1 MPIYL
6 RWFVFV
12 SIAAVLSCIFYPGK
26 AHKKYFI
33 SQQMFVSFTLYIEA
47 LSLVSQLY
55 HMHIGSVVDGL
66 NKRYL
71 AALGV
76 SRLTRIGFW
85 VSMSSRLSTF
95 WFLIAADTVHTLMV
109 IGFALSF
116 KKIHEKS
123 KNRSGVL
130 SMDSMEGETEL
141 KHRD

>member
-6 RWFVFV
+6 RWFIFV

-26 AHKKYFI
+26 AHKTYFI

-55 HMHIGSVVDGL
+55 HMHIGNVVDGL

-109 IGFALSF
+109 IGFGLSF
-116 KKIHEKS
+116 MKIHEKT

>member
-1 MPIYL
+1 
-6 RWFVFV
+6 
-12 SIAAVLSCIFYPGK
+12 
-26 AHKKYFI
+26 
-33 SQQMFVSFTLYIEA
+33 MFVSFTLYIEA

-55 HMHIGSVVDGL
+55 HMYVGKVVDGL

-109 IGFALSF
+109 VGFALSF
-116 KKIHEKS
+116 NQIRKKTKHS
-123 KNRSGVL
+123 SGVL
-130 SMDSMEGETEL
+130 SMDSREGETEL
-141 KHRD
+141 RTGTDGVR

>member
-1 MPIYL
+1 
-6 RWFVFV
+6 
-12 SIAAVLSCIFYPGK
+12 
-26 AHKKYFI
+26 
-33 SQQMFVSFTLYIEA
+33 MFVSFTLYIEA

-55 HMHIGSVVDGL
+55 HMHIGNVVDGL

-109 IGFALSF
+109 IGFGLSF
-116 KKIHEKS
+116 MRIHEKS

-130 SMDSMEGETEL
+130 SMDSIEGETVV
-141 KHRD
+141 KHRGD